1 MTEHDTAHSVPLP
14 RRPITGLQA
23 WLATIGYISA
33 EYSADATLTMRAS
46 PSAEGRAVWSAETS
60 WGHNRESLQDMPSL
74 PGALRELWKLVER
87 NHVIF
92 KSLEAATRRPANYSD
107 AEWMDADT
115 RTTLD
120 RLVTVTNA
128 ACGDNWR
135 LIIVYQALDN
145 PDLRVQARLMAKG
158 KQIGGRASSIR
169 EACRDL
175 YRNAAPV
182 FANAGQPFDPFFAE
196 AKEN

>member
-1 MTEHDTAHSVPLP
+1 MTDYDTAHSVPLP
-14 RRPITGLQA
+14 KRPPTGLQA

-46 PSAEGRAVWSAETS
+46 PAADGRTVWAAEAS
-60 WGHNRESLQDMPSL
+60 WGHHKESLHDMPTLHS
-74 PGALRELWKLVER
+74 ALRELWKLVER

-92 KSLEAATRRPANYSD
+92 KSMEAATRRPANYSD
-107 AEWMDADT
+107 ADWIDSDT
-115 RTTLD
+115 RVTLD
-120 RLVTVTNA
+120 RLIAVTRA

-145 PDLRVQARLMAKG
+145 ADMRVQARLMAKG
-158 KQIGGRASSIR
+158 KQIGGRAPTIR

-182 FANAGQPFDPFFAE
+182 FAHDGQPFDPFFVE
-196 AKEN
+196 T

>member
-1 MTEHDTAHSVPLP
+1 MADHDTLHSVPLP
-14 RRPITGLQA
+14 KRPVTGLQA

-33 EYSADATLTMRAS
+33 EYSADATLTMRAAPGLS
-46 PSAEGRAVWSAETS
+46 GRTTWGAEAS
-60 WGHNRESLQDMPSL
+60 WGHNRESLQDMATL
-74 PGALRELWKLVER
+74 HEALRELWKLVER
-87 NHVIF
+87 SHAIF

-107 AEWMDADT
+107 ADWIDLDT
-115 RTTLD
+115 RATLD
-120 RLVTVTNA
+120 RLIDVTWA

-145 PDLRVQARLMAKG
+145 PEMRAQARLMAKG
-158 KQIGGRASSIR
+158 RQIGGRAPTIR

-182 FANAGQPFDPFFAE
+182 FANAGQPFDPFFAD